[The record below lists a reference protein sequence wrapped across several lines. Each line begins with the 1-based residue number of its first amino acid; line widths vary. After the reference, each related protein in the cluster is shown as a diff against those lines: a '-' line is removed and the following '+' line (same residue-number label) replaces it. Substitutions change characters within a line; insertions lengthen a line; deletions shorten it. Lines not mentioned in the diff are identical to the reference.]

1 MRNIL
6 SFLLLLVISKT
17 AYSQDITGLW
27 KSEDGT
33 RTYEIKNINNEYTA
47 TLIKSARPNDKVGVL
62 ILEKVIYNP
71 SKDQFAGTIISTDDA
86 TAAYTKINFNNG
98 ILYFKIRRM
107 FITSVKIRWLR
118 VS

>member
-6 SFLLLLVISKT
+6 SFLLLLAISQI

-33 RTYEIKNINNEYTA
+33 RIYEIKNINHQYTA
-47 TLIKSARPNDKVGVL
+47 TLIKSTRPRDKAGAL
-62 ILEKVIYNP
+62 ILEKVTYNE
-71 SKDQFAGTIISTDDA
+71 SKDQFAGTIISTDDT
-86 TAAYTKINFNNG
+86 TAAYTKIRFKKD
-98 ILYFKIRRM
+98 ILHFRIRRM